1 MALQCSTLHNLGCG
15 KESSC
20 LERHAREG
28 DSPVDC
34 LPYLCVDGSL
44 FHGVELLG
52 TAARLAG
59 VSLQQPDMDT
69 DPIAQK

>member
-1 MALQCSTLHNLGCG
+1 MGGNSQVVWKGMPERVKAPSIARPTVCG
-15 KESSC
+15 WFI
-20 LERHAREG
+20 
-28 DSPVDC
+28 V
-34 LPYLCVDGSL
+34 
-44 FHGVELLG
+44 HGVELLG